1 MIAISCWSGVRGQ
14 GGAAT
19 CRGWTRLLPPEAT
32 RTADGKRE
40 PSEGGGGRPGLSPNR
55 HYLGHFSQSPRLF
68 HSETFLGWLVCFHLD
83 GIVGAGGHRD
93 NGGRWDLC
101 WRQDGHPPLGLT

>member
-32 RTADGKRE
+32 RTVLMGNVSPRRAAVGGLDSLPTGTTLATFLKVPGCSTVRRSWVGWFAFTWTGSWVPE
-40 PSEGGGGRPGLSPNR
+40 GIEITGEGGTYVGGR
-55 HYLGHFSQSPRLF
+55 
-68 HSETFLGWLVCFHLD
+68 T
-83 GIVGAGGHRD
+83 ATHRW
-93 NGGRWDLC
+93 G
-101 WRQDGHPPLGLT
+101 